1 MPTSHDAPARNPV
14 WIELVQLVPV
24 VTLALP
30 FIAQGSVDLARAQ
43 SGLVAGALLTIPVT
57 ALVVARKGVLN
68 PILLGTA
75 LWLWVSALAFLV
87 PIHALLAPIS
97 EAQAFGLFV
106 GVTLVG
112 VASTLFSPRGF
123 IGCRHPDRRF
133 VTKASLA
140 LLALALAAL
149 VWAWIFR
156 RNVRIGGGLPF
167 IVLNVARRAIV
178 LRAPGTPSRADT

>member
-1 MPTSHDAPARNPV
+1 MSHDPPARNPV

-57 ALVVARKGVLN
+57 ALVVAKKGILN
-68 PILLGTA
+68 PILVGTA

-87 PIHALLAPIS
+87 PIPALLGPVS
-97 EAQAFGLFV
+97 EAQAFGLFAGVIVV
-106 GVTLVG
+106 GL
-112 VASTLFSPRGF
+112 ASTLFSPHGF

-133 VTKASLA
+133 VSKASLL

-149 VWAWIFR
+149 VWAWLFR
-156 RNVRIGGGLPF
+156 RNVRLGGGLPF

-178 LRAPGTPSRADT
+178 LRAPRAPARADT